1 MTTTRGAGAQTG
13 LRTSPPKVTG
23 RRGARAQAVL
33 STGPSIWLAAPAM
46 GFFALFA
53 LIPLIGVVLLSFMN
67 WDGLAAPTFAGW
79 DNWTR
84 ILADPVTQNAM
95 KLSLVL
101 TIATWVTQF
110 PTSLLLGVF
119 MAGRQRYRE
128 VYSIL
133 YFLPLLFSSAAV
145 GIAFKALLDPNFGFG
160 AALGIDA
167 LNKDWLGDPNLS
179 MPTLVFVIAWSF
191 VPFHSLLYQGAARQL
206 PVSIYEAAMI
216 DGAGR
221 VATFFSITVPM
232 LRSTIIT
239 SSTLMIVG
247 SLTYFDL
254 IFVMTNGG
262 PGNATR
268 VLPLDM
274 YLRGFRSYDMGGA
287 SVVGVILVVVGVA
300 ISYGLNRLSGNTKM
314 DSTLEG
320 A

>member
-1 MTTTRGAGAQTG
+1 MSTNRGSGAQAG
-13 LRTSPPKVTG
+13 LRTGAPKVSHS
-23 RRGARAQAVL
+23 RGVGVQARL
-33 STGPSIWLAAPAM
+33 RTGPSIWLAAPAM
-46 GFFALFA
+46 TFFALFA
-53 LIPLIGVVLLSFMN
+53 LIPLLGVVVLSFMN
-67 WDGLAAPTFAGW
+67 WDGLAAPTFVGG
-79 DNWTR
+79 DNWVR

-95 KLSLVL
+95 KLSIVL

-110 PTSLLLGVF
+110 PISLLLGVY
-119 MAGRQRYRE
+119 MAGKQRYRE

-179 MPTLVFVIAWSF
+179 MPTLVFVISWSF
-191 VPFHSLLYQGAARQL
+191 VPFHSLLYQGAARQI
-206 PVSIYEAAMI
+206 PASVFEAAMI

-221 VATFFSITVPM
+221 VATFLNITVPM

>member
-1 MTTTRGAGAQTG
+1 MSTNRGAGAQPG
-13 LRTSPPKVTG
+13 LR
-23 RRGARAQAVL
+23 
-33 STGPSIWLAAPAM
+33 TGPSIWLAVPALS
-46 GFFALFA
+46 FFAAFA
-53 LIPLIGVVLLSFMN
+53 LIPLLGAVALSFTH
-67 WDGLAAPTFAGW
+67 WDGLGTPAFAGV

-84 ILADPVTQNAM
+84 ILSDPVTQNAM
-95 KLSLVL
+95 KLTLML
-101 TIATWVTQF
+101 TFATWLVQC

-119 MAGRQRYRE
+119 MAGKQRYRE
-128 VYSIL
+128 GFSIL
-133 YFLPLLFSSAAV
+133 YFLPLLFSSAAI
-145 GIAFKALLDPNFGFG
+145 GIAYKALLDPNFGLG
-160 AALGIDA
+160 SALGIDA
-167 LNKDWLGDPNLS
+167 LNRDWLGDPNLS

-191 VPFHSLLYQGAARQL
+191 VPFHSLLYMGAARQL
-206 PVSIYEAAMI
+206 PDSVFEAAKI

-221 VATFFSITVPM
+221 VATFFNMTVPM

-254 IFVMTNGG
+254 IFVMTQGG

-268 VLPLDM
+268 ILPLDM

-287 SVVGVILVVVGVA
+287 AVVGVILVVVGVA
-300 ISYGLNRLSGNTKM
+300 VSYSLNRLSGNAKM

>member
-1 MTTTRGAGAQTG
+1 MIVVVVNWLIQT
-13 LRTSPPKVTG
+13 
-23 RRGARAQAVL
+23 
-33 STGPSIWLAAPAM
+33 
-46 GFFALFA
+46 
-53 LIPLIGVVLLSFMN
+53 
-67 WDGLAAPTFAGW
+67 
-79 DNWTR
+79 
-84 ILADPVTQNAM
+84 PV
-95 KLSLVL
+95 
-101 TIATWVTQF
+101 
-110 PTSLLLGVF
+110 SLLLGVF
-119 MAGRQRYRE
+119 MAGKQRYRE
-128 VYSIL
+128 AFSIL

-145 GIAFKALLDPNFGFG
+145 GIAFKNLLDPNFGLG
-160 AALGIDA
+160 SALGIDA
-167 LNKDWLGDPNLS
+167 LNRDWLGDPNLS

-191 VPFHSLLYQGAARQL
+191 VPFHSLLYQGAARQI
-206 PVSIYEAAMI
+206 PASVYEAAMI

-221 VATFFSITVPM
+221 VATFFNITVPM

-254 IFVMTNGG
+254 IFVMTQGG
-262 PGNATR
+262 PGDATR
-268 VLPLDM
+268 ILPLDM